1 MPRKLTRL
9 IAPILFLPIIISG
22 YLPDS
27 GKESPAFSPNDA
39 SLASFSSQVFNMI
52 RSGVSKPD
60 YEVFKKAL
68 TGFLN
73 LKADN
78 SIRKNILTII
88 DFSISSTL
96 ERMWIIDMNKL
107 EVVHSSLVAHGKNS
121 GEEFASHFSNSPS
134 SFKSS
139 LGFYITG
146 GTYIGKH
153 GISLILDGIE
163 PGINDNAREREI
175 VMHGA
180 DYVSRAFIR
189 NNGRLG
195 RSFGCPSIP
204 LEDHEKIINLLSGR
218 SCIYIHCPD
227 NNYQAMTRMFA
238 NDATLKGMYSFLN
251 DWSGIFNFFPVVN
264 SVPYHQ

>member
-1 MPRKLTRL
+1 
-9 IAPILFLPIIISG
+9 
-22 YLPDS
+22 
-27 GKESPAFSPNDA
+27 
-39 SLASFSSQVFNMI
+39 MI
-52 RSGVSKPD
+52 RSEVSKPD

-78 SIRKNILTII
+78 NIKKNILTII
-88 DFSISSTL
+88 DFSLSSTL
-96 ERMWIIDMNKL
+96 YRMWIIDMNKL
-107 EVVHSSLVAHGKNS
+107 EVIHTSLVAHGKNS

-134 SFKSS
+134 SYQSS

-153 GISLILDGIE
+153 GISLILDGVE
-163 PGINDNAREREI
+163 PGINDNARERAI

-180 DYVSRAFIR
+180 DYVSRAFIQDY
-189 NNGRLG
+189 GRLG

-218 SCIYIHCPD
+218 SCIYIHYPD
-227 NNYQAMTRMFA
+227 KNYLTMSRMFA
-238 NDATLKGMYSFLN
+238 NEATLKGMHSFLIE
-251 DWSGIFNFFPVVN
+251 WSGIFNSFSKIY
-264 SVPYHQ
+264 SVSYNQ